1 MKFVAPGFVL
11 LSMSLAAFAAVPLYG
26 QCGGNGF
33 TGETTCVSGATCSF
47 QNEWYSQCVPSGAA
61 TSSVPVTS
69 ISSSSSTRSTTPTV
83 STSAGPAPTGTVPL
97 NGLIGY
103 GAGTTGGGN
112 ATPQTVT
119 SCSALAAAVALEVPA
134 VIYISGSLSGCDII
148 DIEADKTIIGV
159 GSNSGL
165 TNGSGFRIRRTGNV
179 IIRNLKFHVSPEKKD
194 LLSLDNATR
203 VWVDHCEFSSI
214 GMVGDKDTYDG
225 LLDISHASDFVTVS
239 WCKFS
244 DHWKGSLIGHS
255 DNNASEDTGKLHV
268 TYHHNSFVN
277 VNSRLPSVR
286 FGTVH
291 VFNSVYNDIPTSG
304 THSLASICVY
314 EDDTDVGQLSQPST
328 PAWALSSLSK
338 TTSST
343 VRFMLHSDLIH
354 AELIVIPLLADVNLA
369 VVTDLDSDLEGYAIE
384 RGNVFSGTS
393 TTRIT
398 QVGSLS
404 PPYSYSLDSTA
415 NLESIV
421 ANGAGVGKI
430 SV

>member
-1 MKFVAPGFVL
+1 MKFVATNFVL

-33 TGETTCVSGATCSF
+33 TGETTCVAGATCSF
-47 QNEWYSQCVPSGAA
+47 QNEWYSQCVPGGAV

-69 ISSSSSTRSTTPTV
+69 ISSSSTTRSTTPTV

-159 GSNSGL
+159 GANSGL

-239 WCKFS
+239 C

-268 TYHHNSFVN
+268 TYHHNSWVN

-291 VFNSVYNDIPTSG
+291 VFNSVYNDIPTSAINSRMG
-304 THSLASICVY
+304 A
-314 EDDTDVGQLSQPST
+314 QL
-328 PAWALSSLSK
+328 L
-338 TTSST
+338 
-343 VRFMLHSDLIH
+343 VENNVFNN
-354 AELIVIPLLADVNLA
+354 VNLA

-384 RGNVFSGTS
+384 RGNVFSGTT

-398 QVGSLS
+398 QVGSLN

-415 NLESIV
+415 NLASIV

>member
-1 MKFVAPGFVL
+1 MKFVATNFVL

-47 QNEWYSQCVPSGAA
+47 QNEWYSQCVPGGAV

-69 ISSSSSTRSTTPTV
+69 ISSSSTTRSTTPTV

-119 SCSALAAAVALEVPA
+119 SCAALAAAVALEVPA

-214 GMVGDKDTYDG
+214 GMVGNKDTYDG

-255 DNNASEDTGKLHV
+255 DNNAAEDTGKLHV
-268 TYHHNSFVN
+268 TYHHNSWVN

-291 VFNSVYNDIPTSG
+291 VFNSVYNDIPTSAINSRMG
-304 THSLASICVY
+304 A
-314 EDDTDVGQLSQPST
+314 QL
-328 PAWALSSLSK
+328 L
-338 TTSST
+338 
-343 VRFMLHSDLIH
+343 VENNVFNN
-354 AELIVIPLLADVNLA
+354 VNLA

-384 RGNVFSGTS
+384 RGNVFSGTT

-415 NLESIV
+415 NLASIV